1 MYDIVEMISP
11 ARWPLVIVLSL
22 LSGCAAHTVKPAP
35 TYDDGYRA
43 GVGVCTQAMADAQGW
58 IDNEKKRSDD
68 LSRKLNDC
76 LEADARSGHGK

>member
-1 MYDIVEMISP
+1 MAMISRY
-11 ARWPLVIVLSL
+11 AWL
-22 LSGCAAHTVKPAP
+22 LAALISTGCSTAPRQPVK
-35 TYDDGYRA
+35 TFEDGYRA